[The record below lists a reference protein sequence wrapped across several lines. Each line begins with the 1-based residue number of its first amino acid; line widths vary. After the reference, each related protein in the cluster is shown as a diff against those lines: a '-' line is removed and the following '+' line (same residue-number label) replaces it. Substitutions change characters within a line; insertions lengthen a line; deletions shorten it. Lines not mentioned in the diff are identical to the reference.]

1 MPKKIVNEE
10 AEILSEC
17 HVNKA
22 AGLSNGLC
30 FIYDSDTVSHHV
42 CQSGCEYLPISC
54 VKDNELLN
62 NVALQKF
69 QCGGLSH

>member
-30 FIYDSDTVSHHV
+30 FIYDNDTVSHPLK
-42 CQSGCEYLPISC
+42 CMSC
-54 VKDNELLN
+54 IFNYHYMKG
-62 NVALQKF
+62 Q
-69 QCGGLSH
+69 